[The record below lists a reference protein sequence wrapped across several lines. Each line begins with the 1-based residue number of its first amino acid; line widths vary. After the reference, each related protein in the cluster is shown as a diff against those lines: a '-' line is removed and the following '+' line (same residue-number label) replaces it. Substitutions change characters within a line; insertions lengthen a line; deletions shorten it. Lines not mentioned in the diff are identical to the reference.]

1 MNPIGFVFVG
11 MGASLG
17 AWLRWWLG
25 IALNPVFPALP
36 FGTLAANLGGGYLV
50 GIVVT
55 LFGQYPGVPPE
66 ARLFMITGFLGAFTT
81 FSTFTAEVVTL
92 ATRGQLGWAIT
103 ATSAHL
109 LGSLIMTALG
119 IVTVGLLK
127 P

>member
-1 MNPIGFVFVG
+1 
-11 MGASLG
+11 
-17 AWLRWWLG
+17 
-25 IALNPVFPALP
+25 
-36 FGTLAANLGGGYLV
+36 
-50 GIVVT
+50 
-55 LFGQYPGVPPE
+55 
-66 ARLFMITGFLGAFTT
+66 MITGFLGAFTT